1 MIDSDVL
8 IDVSRGNQ
16 AAINYIDL
24 LSEPWTISQVTA
36 LELIFGA
43 RDKREVAALD
53 EFISQYAV
61 LPLNSEIGATAYR
74 LLRTYAKSHGLGVFD
89 SLIAATAVENA
100 FTLVTRNRK
109 HYSMIE
115 GLLFEIP
122 SY

>member
-1 MIDSDVL
+1 M
-8 IDVSRGNQ
+8 
-16 AAINYIDL
+16 
-24 LSEPWTISQVTA
+24 
-36 LELIFGA
+36 
-43 RDKREVAALD
+43 LD
-53 EFISQYAV
+53 EFLSQYAV
-61 LPLNSEIGATAYR
+61 LPLNADIGARAYR